1 MTIALSGNNYPQ
13 LLAEFVPQAID
24 SEAEYDRALAI
35 AERLTF
41 KKDRTEAEI
50 KFLKLVVVL
59 IEDYETEHYP
69 MDDVAPYDLLQHLM
83 ESNGTRQADL
93 VGLIGSRGVV
103 SEVVNGKRAISKAQ
117 AKALG
122 EFFSVSPGLFI

>member
-1 MTIALSGNNYPQ
+1 MTITLDRNNYPQ
-13 LLAEFVPQAID
+13 LLAEFIPQAID

-69 MDDVAPYDLLQHLM
+69 MDDVAPHDLLQHLM

>member
-1 MTIALSGNNYPQ
+1 MTITLDRDNYPQ
-13 LLAEFVPQAID
+13 LLAEFVPQEID
-24 SEAEYDRALAI
+24 SEVEYDRALAI
-35 AERLTF
+35 AEHLIF
-41 KKDRTEAEI
+41 KQNNTTAEI
-50 KFLKLVVVL
+50 KVLKLIVIL
-59 IEDYETEHYP
+59 IKDYEKVHYP
-69 MDDVAPYDLLQHLM
+69 MDYVSPHELLQHLM
-83 ESNGTRQADL
+83 DSNQTRQADL

>member
-1 MTIALSGNNYPQ
+1 MTITLDRDNYPQ
-13 LLAEFVPQAID
+13 LLAEFVPQEID
-24 SEAEYDRALAI
+24 SEVEYDRALAI
-35 AERLTF
+35 AEHLIF
-41 KKDRTEAEI
+41 KQNNTTAEI
-50 KFLKLVVVL
+50 KFLKLIVIL
-59 IEDYETEHYP
+59 IKNYETVHYP
-69 MDDVAPYDLLQHLM
+69 MAHVSPHELLQHLM
-83 ESNGTRQADL
+83 ESNQTRQADL

>member
-1 MTIALSGNNYPQ
+1 MTITLNRDNYPQ
-13 LLAEFVPQAID
+13 LLAEFVPQQID
-24 SEAEYDRALAI
+24 SEVEYDRALAI
-35 AERLTF
+35 AERLIFNQNKT
-41 KKDRTEAEI
+41 TAEI
-50 KFLKLVVVL
+50 KVLKLIVIL
-59 IEDYETEHYP
+59 IKDYEALHYP
-69 MDDVAPYDLLQHLM
+69 MDPVSPHELLQHLM
-83 ESNGTRQADL
+83 ESNQTRQADL

>member
-1 MTIALSGNNYPQ
+1 MAITLERDNYSQ
-13 LLAEFVPQAID
+13 LLVEFVPQEID
-24 SEAEYDRALAI
+24 SDVEYDRALAI

-41 KKDRTEAEI
+41 QQNKTTAEI
-50 KFLKLVVVL
+50 KILKLIVIL
-59 IEDYETEHYP
+59 IKDYEIVHYP
-69 MDDVAPYDLLQHLM
+69 MDSVAPHELLQHLM
-83 ESNGTRQADL
+83 ESNHTRQADL

-103 SEVVNGKRAISKAQ
+103 SEVFNGKRSISKAQ

>member
-41 KKDRTEAEI
+41 KQDRTEAE
-50 KFLKLVVVL
+50 
-59 IEDYETEHYP
+59 
-69 MDDVAPYDLLQHLM
+69 M
-83 ESNGTRQADL
+83 
-93 VGLIGSRGVV
+93 
-103 SEVVNGKRAISKAQ
+103 
-117 AKALG
+117 
-122 EFFSVSPGLFI
+122 

>member
-1 MTIALSGNNYPQ
+1 MTITLDRDNYPQ
-13 LLAEFVPQAID
+13 LLAEFVPQEID
-24 SEAEYDRALAI
+24 SEVEYDRALAI

-41 KKDRTEAEI
+41 KKNKTTAEI
-50 KFLKLVVVL
+50 KVLKLIVIL
-59 IEDYETEHYP
+59 IKDYEAAHYP
-69 MDDVAPYDLLQHLM
+69 MDHVSPHELLQHLM
-83 ESNGTRQADL
+83 ESNQTRQADL

>member
-1 MTIALSGNNYPQ
+1 MTLTLDRDNYPQ

-24 SEAEYDRALAI
+24 SEAEYNRALAI

-41 KKDRTEAEI
+41 KQDKTAAEI
-50 KFLKLVVVL
+50 KLLKLIVVL

-69 MDDVAPYDLLQHLM
+69 MDNVTPHELLQHLM
-83 ESNGTRQADL
+83 ESNNTRQADL

-122 EFFSVSPGLFI
+122 EFFDVSPGLFI

>member
-1 MTIALSGNNYPQ
+1 MTITLDRNNYPQ

-59 IEDYETEHYP
+59 IEDYEAEHYP
-69 MDDVAPYDLLQHLM
+69 MDHVTPHELLQHLM

-103 SEVVNGKRAISKAQ
+103 SEVVNGKRAISKSQ

>member
-1 MTIALSGNNYPQ
+1 MTIILDRDNYPQ
-13 LLAEFVPQAID
+13 LLAEFVPQEID
-24 SEAEYDRALAI
+24 SEVEYDRALSI

-41 KKDRTEAEI
+41 NCDKTKAKI
-50 KFLKLVVVL
+50 KILKLIVIL
-59 IEDYETEHYP
+59 IKDYETVHYP
-69 MDDVAPYDLLQHLM
+69 MDYVSPHQLLQHLM
-83 ESNGTRQADL
+83 ESNQTRQADL

-122 EFFSVSPGLFI
+122 DFYSVSPGLFI

>member
-1 MTIALSGNNYPQ
+1 MTLTLDRDNYPQ

-24 SEAEYDRALAI
+24 SEAEYDRVLAI

-41 KKDRTEAEI
+41 KQDKTSAEI
-50 KFLKLVVVL
+50 KLLKLIVVL

-69 MDDVAPYDLLQHLM
+69 MDNVTPHELLQHLM
-83 ESNGTRQADL
+83 ESNNTRQADL

-122 EFFSVSPGLFI
+122 EFFDVSPGLFI

>member
-1 MTIALSGNNYPQ
+1 VVIKYRDNYPQ

-24 SEAEYDRALAI
+24 SETEYDRALAI

-41 KKDRTEAEI
+41 KQDKTAAEI
-50 KFLKLVVVL
+50 KLLKPIVVL
-59 IEDYETEHYP
+59 IEDYETEYYP
-69 MDDVAPYDLLQHLM
+69 MDRVTPHELLQHLM
-83 ESNGTRQADL
+83 ESNNTRQADL

-103 SEVVNGKRAISKAQ
+103 LEVVNGKRAISKAQ

-122 EFFSVSPGLFI
+122 EFFDVSPGLFI

>member
-1 MTIALSGNNYPQ
+1 MTITLDRDNYPQ
-13 LLAEFVPQAID
+13 LLAEFVPQEID
-24 SEAEYDRALAI
+24 SEVEYDRALAI
-35 AERLTF
+35 AEHLIF
-41 KKDRTEAEI
+41 KQNNTTAEI
-50 KFLKLVVVL
+50 KVLKLIVIL
-59 IEDYETEHYP
+59 IKNYETVHYP
-69 MDDVAPYDLLQHLM
+69 MDQVSPHELLQHLM
-83 ESNGTRQADL
+83 ESNQTRQADL

>member
-1 MTIALSGNNYPQ
+1 MTITLDRNNYPQ
-13 LLAEFVPQAID
+13 LLAEFIPQAID

-69 MDDVAPYDLLQHLM
+69 MDDVAPHELLQHLM

-122 EFFSVSPGLFI
+122 EFFNVSPGLFI

>member
-1 MTIALSGNNYPQ
+1 MTITLDRNNYPQ

-41 KKDRTEAEI
+41 KKDRTSAEI

-59 IEDYETEHYP
+59 IEDYEAEHYP
-69 MDDVAPYDLLQHLM
+69 MDDVAPHELLQHLM
-83 ESNGTRQADL
+83 ESNHTRQADL

>member
-1 MTIALSGNNYPQ
+1 MTISLGGNNYPQ
-13 LLAEFVPQAID
+13 LLAEFMPQAID

-69 MDDVAPYDLLQHLM
+69 MDDVAPHELLQHLM

-103 SEVVNGKRAISKAQ
+103 SEVVNGKRAISKSQ

>member
-1 MTIALSGNNYPQ
+1 MTLTLDRDNYPQ

-24 SEAEYDRALAI
+24 SEAEYDRVLAI

-41 KKDRTEAEI
+41 NQDKTAAEI
-50 KFLKLVVVL
+50 KFLKLIVVL

-69 MDDVAPYDLLQHLM
+69 MEHVTPYELLQHLM
-83 ESNGTRQADL
+83 ESNNMRQADL

-122 EFFSVSPGLFI
+122 EFFNVSPGLFI

>member
-1 MTIALSGNNYPQ
+1 MTITLDRNNYPQ

-50 KFLKLVVVL
+50 KFLKLLVVL

-69 MDDVAPYDLLQHLM
+69 MDDVAPHELLQHFM
-83 ESNGTRQADL
+83 ASNGTRQADL

-122 EFFSVSPGLFI
+122 ELFSVSPGLFI

>member
-1 MTIALSGNNYPQ
+1 MTITLDRNNYPQ

-50 KFLKLVVVL
+50 KFLKLLVVL
-59 IEDYETEHYP
+59 IEDYEAEHYP
-69 MDDVAPYDLLQHLM
+69 MDDVAPHELLQHLM
-83 ESNGTRQADL
+83 ESNHTRQADL

>member
-1 MTIALSGNNYPQ
+1 MTLTSNRDNYPQ
-13 LLAEFVPQAID
+13 LLVEFVPQAID

-41 KKDRTEAEI
+41 KQDKTAAEI
-50 KFLKLVVVL
+50 KLLKLIVVL
-59 IEDYETEHYP
+59 IEDYETAHYP
-69 MDDVAPYDLLQHLM
+69 MDNVTPHELLQHLM
-83 ESNGTRQADL
+83 ASNNTRQADL

-122 EFFSVSPGLFI
+122 EFFNVSPGLFI